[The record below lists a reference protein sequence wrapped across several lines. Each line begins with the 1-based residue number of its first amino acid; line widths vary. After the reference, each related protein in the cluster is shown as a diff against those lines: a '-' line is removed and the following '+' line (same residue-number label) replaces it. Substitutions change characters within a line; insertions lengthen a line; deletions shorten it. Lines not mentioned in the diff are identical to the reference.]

1 MASTVGGS
9 DSESEKTRF
18 GSPTSDTTDLELAV
32 QNEHDRH
39 VEAVERGKHMV
50 NRMLR
55 RDGGG
60 SLLEPAT
67 PTLVRPGTASSS
79 ALGEVGSPGA
89 VSGTVGHPVADVAMP
104 GPVVASASMGP
115 ETPMVT
121 ATPGPEAVDE
131 PETPVLHVVTPG
143 ATPAVAVSTPGPT
156 AEAENPASGSR
167 RRSASE
173 ELRRVKM
180 AKRKRESKRKKKKRV
195 EAAKAKAAR
204 RQATVP
210 DAPTPTAS

>member
-9 DSESEKTRF
+9 DSESEKTRL

-89 VSGTVGHPVADVAMP
+89 VSGTVGHPVADVA
-104 GPVVASASMGP
+104 SASMGP

-121 ATPGPEAVDE
+121 ATRGPEAVDE